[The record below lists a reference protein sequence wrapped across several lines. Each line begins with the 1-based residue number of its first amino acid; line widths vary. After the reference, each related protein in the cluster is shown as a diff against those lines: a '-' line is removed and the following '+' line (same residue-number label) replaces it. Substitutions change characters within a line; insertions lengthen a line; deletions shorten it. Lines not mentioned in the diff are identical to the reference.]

1 MPSSGLLLS
10 NQPEAQ
16 PYPDLSKIQLGEFCV
31 YFGSVKNERKKKSF
45 LKNSFENFCYLS
57 RSLPHSSSSVQCVT
71 PAELRLGDQ
80 KQGHDKK
87 RSEGVARDIE
97 VLRIQILFA
106 HCPMPLPIEFVV
118 LVCVFCYYLVIFDV
132 LST

>member
-1 MPSSGLLLS
+1 MF
-10 NQPEAQ
+10 
-16 PYPDLSKIQLGEFCV
+16 ILG
-31 YFGSVKNERKKKSF
+31 VKKMKGKRKRKSF
-45 LKNSFENFCYLS
+45 L
-57 RSLPHSSSSVQCVT
+57 RGP
-71 PAELRLGDQ
+71 

-106 HCPMPLPIEFVV
+106 QCPMPLPIEFVV
-118 LVCVFCYYLVIFDV
+118 VLVCFFYYYLVIFDV

>member
-1 MPSSGLLLS
+1 M
-10 NQPEAQ
+10 
-16 PYPDLSKIQLGEFCV
+16 
-31 YFGSVKNERKKKSF
+31 
-45 LKNSFENFCYLS
+45 NFITKAEGFHT
-57 RSLPHSSSSVQCVT
+57 RSSSVKRVT
-71 PAELRLGDQ
+71 PAELQLGDQ

-118 LVCVFCYYLVIFDV
+118 LVCFFCYYLVSFDV

>member
-1 MPSSGLLLS
+1 M
-10 NQPEAQ
+10 
-16 PYPDLSKIQLGEFCV
+16 IFFCSERK
-31 YFGSVKNERKKKSF
+31 GKRKKKSF
-45 LKNSFENFCYLS
+45 L
-57 RSLPHSSSSVQCVT
+57 RGP
-71 PAELRLGDQ
+71 

-118 LVCVFCYYLVIFDV
+118 LVCVFCYYYLVIFDV
-132 LST
+132 LGT